1 MTQEAMVAISIG
13 HVNNIP
19 QCNDLWNF
27 QKYSVKILYA
37 IID

>member
-1 MTQEAMVAISIG
+1 MQQICLQSPVTYSLHNAIF
-13 HVNNIP
+13 HK
-19 QCNDLWNF
+19 NF